1 MGPKEV
7 IIKKLLLSAIY
18 PISRREQ
25 LRFQTI
31 RFQISTL
38 SYRGG
43 KVEIRKEHVKIYKI
57 AYFQNS
63 QNTFQVTFIS
73 TKWSYYES
81 FHNLCLMIRSYL

>member
-1 MGPKEV
+1 MRPKEV

-25 LRFQTI
+25 LRFQ
-31 RFQISTL
+31 ISTL
-38 SYRGG
+38 PPRGG